1 MKPTAGF
8 TYNLV
13 VLFLYYSLLPSSRDR
28 FARRVDAG
36 HNRWF
41 AMKYDVIIVGAGH
54 SGIEAS
60 LAAARMGAST
70 LMLTLNLDHI
80 GQMSCNPA
88 IGGIGKG
95 HLVRE
100 IDALGGEMGLATD
113 ETGIQFRFL
122 NTRKG
127 PAVRARRAQADK
139 AAYRARS
146 KRVLERTA
154 NLQVR
159 QASVERLIV
168 EDGAVRGV
176 ESQIGEVFEAPTV
189 ILTTGT
195 FLKGLVHIGMKNY
208 SAGRAGDFAA
218 MGLSDHLA
226 QLGFRIGRLKTGTCP
241 RLDARTIDYSA
252 LEIQPGDE
260 PPPPFSFRTER
271 ITQAQI
277 PCHLT
282 FTNLRTHEI
291 IRGGIDRSP
300 MYSGVIQS
308 KGPRYCPSVEDKV
321 MRFRDKER
329 HQIFLEPEGRDTIEV
344 YPNGLST
351 SLPLDVQL
359 AMVRSIAGL
368 EQAEIMRPGYAI
380 EYDFS
385 DPTQLTPSLETKLV
399 RGLFFAGQINGTTGY
414 EEAGAQGLIAGIN
427 AALKVRGGPALILRR
442 DQAYI
447 GVMIDD
453 LVTRGI
459 GGEPYRMFTS
469 RAEYRLLL
477 REDNAD
483 RRLSHIGERLG
494 LLDASAG
501 ARVRAKTEAVSR
513 EIERLKSALIPASDE
528 VNSAIVAH
536 GSTPIAQPV
545 RAIELLKR
553 PEIGY
558 DALIKMSGVTST
570 LNLDEAAELETEIK
584 YEGYV
589 RRQVEA
595 VERFAR
601 LEDTTIPDWVD
612 FKVVMGLSTEVSER
626 LCAVRPRS
634 LGQAARMPGITP
646 AAISILAVHI
656 KSRRD
661 RNARAI

>member
-1 MKPTAGF
+1 
-8 TYNLV
+8 
-13 VLFLYYSLLPSSRDR
+13 
-28 FARRVDAG
+28 
-36 HNRWF
+36 
-41 AMKYDVIIVGAGH
+41 MKYDVIIVGAGH
-54 SGIEAS
+54 AGIEAA

-100 IDALGGEMGLATD
+100 IDALGGEMGLGAD

-168 EDGAVRGV
+168 EGGAVRGV
-176 ESQIGEVFEAPTV
+176 ESQIGEVFEGRTV
-189 ILTTGT
+189 VLTTGT
-195 FLKGLVHIGMKNY
+195 FLKGLVHVGLKNY

-226 QLGFRIGRLKTGTCP
+226 DLGFRIGRLKTGTCP
-241 RLDARTIDYSA
+241 RLDGRTIDYSA
-252 LEIQPGDE
+252 LEIQLGDE
-260 PPPPFSFRTER
+260 PPPPFSFRTAR
-271 ITQAQI
+271 IAQAQI

-282 FTNLRTHEI
+282 STNSRTHEI
-291 IRGGIDRSP
+291 IRAGIDRSP
-300 MYSGVIQS
+300 MYSGVIRS

-329 HQIFLEPEGRDTIEV
+329 HQIFLEPEGRDTVEV

-385 DPTQLTPSLETKLV
+385 DPTQLTASLETKLV

-427 AALKVRGGPALILRR
+427 AALKVRGEPALIARR

-483 RRLSHIGERLG
+483 RRLSPLGERLG

-501 ARVRAKTEAVSR
+501 ARVRAKTEAVRR
-513 EIERLKSALIPASDE
+513 EIERLKSALIPATGE
-528 VNSAIVAH
+528 VNAAIAAS

-545 RAIELLKR
+545 RAIDLLKR
-553 PEIGY
+553 PEIAY
-558 DALIKMSGVTST
+558 DTVLKMGGVDPQLT
-570 LNLDEAAELETEIK
+570 LDEAAELETEIK

-589 RRQVEA
+589 RRQAEA
-595 VERFAR
+595 VERFSR
-601 LEDTTIPDWVD
+601 LEDTAIPDWVD
-612 FKVVMGLSTEVSER
+612 FKGVMGLSTEVTER
-626 LCAVRPRS
+626 LAAVRPRS

-656 KSRRD
+656 KGRRD
-661 RNARAI
+661 RNARAS

>member
-1 MKPTAGF
+1 
-8 TYNLV
+8 
-13 VLFLYYSLLPSSRDR
+13 
-28 FARRVDAG
+28 
-36 HNRWF
+36 
-41 AMKYDVIIVGAGH
+41 
-54 SGIEAS
+54 
-60 LAAARMGAST
+60 
-70 LMLTLNLDHI
+70 
-80 GQMSCNPA
+80 MSCNPA

-100 IDALGGEMGLATD
+100 IDALGGEMGLAID

-146 KRVLERTA
+146 KRVLERAT
-154 NLQVR
+154 NLQIA
-159 QASVERLIV
+159 QASVERLVV
-168 EDGAVRGV
+168 EDGRVRGV
-176 ESQIGEVFEAPTV
+176 ESQIGEVFVAPSV

-195 FLKGLVHIGMKNY
+195 FLKGLVHIGLKNY

-218 MGLSDHLA
+218 MGLSGDLA
-226 QLGFRIGRLKTGTCP
+226 RLGFRIGRLKTGTCP
-241 RLDARTIDYSA
+241 RLDARTIDYGE

-260 PPPPFSFRTER
+260 PPPPFSFRTAKIER
-271 ITQAQI
+271 AQI

-282 FTNLRTHEI
+282 YTNAETHAI

-321 MRFRDKER
+321 MRFSDKGR
-329 HQIFLEPEGRDTIEV
+329 HQIFLEPEGRDTVEV

-359 AMVRSIAGL
+359 AMVRSIKGL
-368 EQAEIMRPGYAI
+368 ERAEIMRPGYAI

-385 DPTQLTPSLETKLV
+385 DPTQLHPSLETKLV
-399 RGLFFAGQINGTTGY
+399 GGLFFAGQINGTTGY

-427 AALKVRGGPALILRR
+427 AALKVRGEPALILRR

-483 RRLSHIGERLG
+483 ARLSNIGERLG
-494 LLDASAG
+494 LLDESAG
-501 ARVRAKTEAVSR
+501 ARVRAKTAAVRR
-513 EIERLKSALIPASDE
+513 EIERLKSANVPASPE
-528 VNSAIVAH
+528 VNAMLEAA
-536 GSTPIAQPV
+536 GSTPITNAV
-545 RAIELLKR
+545 RAIELLRR
-553 PEIGY
+553 PELSYAATLEI
-558 DALIKMSGVTST
+558 SGAGDGAT
-570 LNLDEAAELETEIK
+570 LGVDEAAELETDVK

-589 RRQVEA
+589 RRQA
-595 VERFAR
+595 DAIERFKR
-601 LEDTTIPDWVD
+601 LEDTLIPPSMD
-612 FKVVMGLSTEVSER
+612 FHRVTGLSTEVSER
-626 LCAVRPRS
+626 LTQVRPES

-646 AAISILAVHI
+646 AAISILAVHL
-656 KSRRD
+656 KSRSNRGS
-661 RNARAI
+661 RAI

>member
-1 MKPTAGF
+1 M
-8 TYNLV
+8 N
-13 VLFLYYSLLPSSRDR
+13 
-28 FARRVDAG
+28 
-36 HNRWF
+36 
-41 AMKYDVIIVGAGH
+41 YDVIIVGAGH
-54 SGIEAS
+54 AGIEAA
-60 LAAARMGAST
+60 LAAARMGAGT

-100 IDALGGEMGLATD
+100 IDALGGEMGLAAD

-168 EDGAVRGV
+168 EDGEVRGV

-218 MGLSDHLA
+218 MGLSEHLA

-241 RLDARTIDYSA
+241 RLDGRTIDYSG

-260 PPPPFSFRTER
+260 PPPPFSFRTAR
-271 ITQAQI
+271 IAQDQI

-282 FTNLRTHEI
+282 FTNARTHEI

-329 HQIFLEPEGRDTIEV
+329 HQIFLEPEGRDTVEV

-368 EQAEIMRPGYAI
+368 ERAEIMRPGYAI

-385 DPTQLTPSLETKLV
+385 DPTQLTSSLETKLV

-427 AALKVRGGPALILRR
+427 AALKVRGEPALILRR

-483 RRLSHIGERLG
+483 RRLSPIGERLG

-501 ARVRAKTEAVSR
+501 ARVRAKTEAVR
-513 EIERLKSALIPASDE
+513 GEIERLKAALIPASDA
-528 VNSAIVAH
+528 VNAALAAY

-553 PEIGY
+553 PEVGY
-558 DALIKMSGVTST
+558 DALMTMSGTETT

-589 RRQVEA
+589 RRQADA

-612 FKVVMGLSTEVSER
+612 FKGVMGLSTEVCER
-626 LCAVRPRS
+626 LSAVRPRS

>member
-1 MKPTAGF
+1 
-8 TYNLV
+8 
-13 VLFLYYSLLPSSRDR
+13 
-28 FARRVDAG
+28 
-36 HNRWF
+36 
-41 AMKYDVIIVGAGH
+41 VIIVGAGH
-54 SGIEAS
+54 AGIEAA
-60 LAAARMGAST
+60 LAAARMGART

-100 IDALGGEMGLATD
+100 IDALGGEMGLAID

-139 AAYRARS
+139 AAYRTRS
-146 KRVLERTA
+146 KRVLESTA
-154 NLQVR
+154 NLTIR

-168 EDGAVRGV
+168 EGRRVRGV
-176 ESQIGEVFEAPTV
+176 ESQIGEVFEAETV

-195 FLKGLVHIGMKNY
+195 FLKGLVHIGLRNY
-208 SAGRAGDFAA
+208 NAGRAGDFAA
-218 MGLSDHLA
+218 MGLSDDLA
-226 QLGFRIGRLKTGTCP
+226 RWGFKIGRLKTGTCP
-241 RLDARTIDYSA
+241 RLDSRTIDYSA
-252 LEIQPGDE
+252 LEVQPGDE

-271 ITQAQI
+271 ISRPQI

-282 FTNLRTHEI
+282 YTNARTHEI

-308 KGPRYCPSVEDKV
+308 RGPRYCPSVEDKV

-329 HQIFLEPEGRDTIEV
+329 HQIFLEPEGRDTVEV

-351 SLPLDVQL
+351 SLPLDVQV
-359 AMVRSIAGL
+359 AMVHSIQGL
-368 EQAEIMRPGYAI
+368 EHAEIMRPGYAI

-385 DPTQLTPSLETKLV
+385 DPTQLLSSLETKLLD
-399 RGLFFAGQINGTTGY
+399 GLYFAGQLNGTTGY
-414 EEAGAQGLIAGIN
+414 EEAAAQGLVAGIN
-427 AALKVRGGPALILRR
+427 AALATRGEPAMVLRR

-483 RRLSHIGERLG
+483 RRLSAIGARLG
-494 LLDASAG
+494 LLDARAG
-501 ARVRAKTEAVSR
+501 DRVEAKAAHVGAEIARLSTLPIPTSDRVN
-513 EIERLKSALIPASDE
+513 ALLVGFD
-528 VNSAIVAH
+528 
-536 GSTPIAQPV
+536 STPIAHAT
-545 RAIELLKR
+545 RAIEILRR
-553 PEIGY
+553 PEISY
-558 DALIKMSGVTST
+558 AT
-570 LNLDEAAELETEIK
+570 LMRMLKATATLTLDEAAELEIDIK
-584 YEGYV
+584 YDGYV
-589 RRQVEA
+589 KRQSEQI
-595 VERFAR
+595 ERFKR
-601 LEDTTIPDWVD
+601 LEDAAIPDWVD
-612 FKVVMGLSTEVSER
+612 FGSVTGLSTEVRER
-626 LCAVRPRS
+626 LSAVRPRS
-634 LGQAARMPGITP
+634 LGQAARMPGVTP
-646 AAISILAVHI
+646 AAISLLAVHI
-656 KSRRD
+656 KGGRERASR
-661 RNARAI
+661 AM